1 MRGPKTCRS
10 GDGCARE
17 ATAGRWLQFCPEHA
31 RQLAAVDIT
40 APVRA
45 SARARAREE
54 KAKRTPEGERK
65 PPDLLGRLPIRQ
77 RAATLARHV
86 HASEHPVS
94 QTEAARALGL
104 ASTTGSLP
112 RIVRFARDLDWIGP
126 SFGRGTAGG
135 YRAGSV
141 EPPAEPEGA

>member
-1 MRGPKTCRS
+1 MRDPKRCRS
-10 GDGCARE
+10 GDGCPRE
-17 ATAGRWLQFCPEHA
+17 ATAGKWLQFCEEHA

-54 KAKRTPEGERK
+54 KARRTAAESK
-65 PPDLLGRLPIRQ
+65 PADPLGRLPIRQ
-77 RAATLARHV
+77 RAATLARYV

-94 QTEAARALGL
+94 QIEAAEALGL
-104 ASTTGSLP
+104 TSTTGSLP
-112 RIVRFARDLDWIGP
+112 RIVRFARDLDWIAP

-141 EPPAEPEGA
+141 SPPAEPEGA